1 MLKRVLLFLSVA
13 YCSQVVVGQQTLIY
27 SNPNASFDKA
37 VTLFGEHKYSA
48 AAHLFEQVS
57 NSIQEEQSTLK
68 VHSDY
73 YAAVCSM
80 YLDHADAERQMIG
93 FIHKHPQA
101 PEVHKI
107 YFLLGNYEYSK
118 HKYKEALA
126 WYAKTDIDNLDNK
139 ELSEYYYKM
148 GYSNF
153 TKKQLDAAQHDFES
167 VTDST
172 STYYPRAVYY
182 YGYIAYVHKKYQ
194 TAINSFFRL
203 RNDPDFSKAVPY
215 YIAECYYLEGNYAK
229 AVEYCGPLIDSIPNN
244 APLLNVAEIR
254 KITAESYYRMQQYK
268 EAIPYFEKYVKGG
281 SLQESEAYEF
291 AYCYFVTGQYAEAI
305 PYFQNAAIA
314 NDSLAQDALFHIGE
328 CYLNEG
334 QKAYA
339 ANAFNDAYKMNYNQ
353 ELKEDAL
360 FNFAKIS
367 YETCSDPFDVAIKA
381 LSRYLN
387 TYPNSPHRDEVYQYL
402 VNIYSTTRNYDA
414 ALKSL
419 AEIKNWDSHLQAVYQ
434 RLCYYRGVDLYNNH
448 QYDAAIGYFEKS
460 VTYNYAA
467 KLYLL
472 AYYWKAEAFYR
483 EKKYNDAAAAYN
495 EFMNHTESFS
505 TPEYNLAQYG
515 LGYCFFELKD
525 YDNAGIWFRKY
536 VSIETADNKRL
547 CDAYNRIG
555 DCYFVQEDY
564 ASAIP
569 YYQKSISINA
579 YDGDYASYQL
589 AQAYGVLHQFGDE
602 VNALEAFMG
611 KYPKSSYYSS
621 ALTQLASAYLSNNQP
636 QKAAQTYQ
644 RVVTDYPSG
653 PSTSQSLLQLGMI
666 YYNQGDNEQAL
677 NAWKQVA
684 EKDKNSNDGNEA
696 LAHIKMLYV
705 SEGEVGTMQEYLSK
719 LGVTLGSSALDSA
732 TFTVIKSEYLKE
744 DYTRFLPEATNYLQK
759 YPKGLF
765 TAETHFYLAEYYYK
779 QKNNDS
785 AIANYRYVLKGLKT
799 YYTVI
804 SLVRASQIDFAKQNY
819 AEALEYYNELGTM
832 FQDETQMI
840 QARVGKM
847 LCYNFLHKEDAL
859 IGAADTVIQ
868 TPQITADVHAEAYF
882 LKAKALLQKQQYD
895 SAMSNFNQ
903 VVKMTKSEME
913 AEAKYNIASIQYT
926 QGDFTGSEKTIFDL
940 VNQEPSYPDWMA
952 KGLVVLAD
960 DYVAMKD
967 NFQAKHTLNT
977 VIENASDTAVVGLA
991 KRKLNMI
998 VQSEQKAMLPAKQD
1012 TVLIMHSDTTG
1023 IKPGNK

>member
-1 MLKRVLLFLSVA
+1 MLKRILLFISVL
-13 YCSQVVVGQQTLIY
+13 CFSQVVIGQQTLIY
-27 SNPNASFDKA
+27 SNPNAIFDKA
-37 VTLFGEHKYSA
+37 VTLFDEHKYSA

-57 NSIQEEQSTLK
+57 NSIKEEQSTLK

-73 YAAVCSM
+73 YTAVCSM
-80 YLDHADAERQMIG
+80 YLDHADAERQMTG

-107 YFLLGNYEYSK
+107 YFLLGNYEYEK
-118 HKYKEALA
+118 HKYKDALT
-126 WYAKTDIDNLDNK
+126 WYAKADVDDLDSK

-148 GYSNF
+148 GYCNF
-153 TKKQLDAAQHDFES
+153 SKNQLDAAQHNFES

-172 STYYPRAVYY
+172 STYYPRVLYY

-194 TAINSFFRL
+194 TAVNSFFKL
-203 RNDPDFSKAVPY
+203 RNDPNFSKAVPY
-215 YIAECYYLEGNYAK
+215 YIAECYYLEGDYSK
-229 AVEYCGPLIDSIPNN
+229 AIQYCVPLLDSIPNN
-244 APLLNVAEIR
+244 TPLLNTAEIR
-254 KITAESYYRMQQYK
+254 KITAESYYHMQQYK
-268 EAIPYFEKYVKGG
+268 EAIPYFEKYAKKG
-281 SLQESEAYEF
+281 SLLGTEAYEF
-291 AYCYFVTGQYAEAI
+291 AYCYFVTGQYSEAI
-305 PYFQNAAIA
+305 PYFQNAAVA
-314 NDSLAQDALFHIGE
+314 NDSLAQDALFHVGE

-334 QKAYA
+334 EKTYA

-353 ELKEDAL
+353 ELKENAL

-381 LSRYLN
+381 LSQYLN
-387 TYPNSPHRDEVYQYL
+387 AYPNSSHRDEVYKYL
-402 VNIYSTTRNYDA
+402 VNIYSTTRNYEA

-448 QYDAAIGYFEKS
+448 QYEPAIDYFEKS
-460 VTYNYAA
+460 LTYNYDA
-467 KLYLL
+467 KLHLL

-483 EKKYNDAAAAYN
+483 ERKYNDAAAAYN
-495 EFMNHTESFS
+495 DFMSHTESFS
-505 TPEYNLAQYG
+505 TPEYNLSQYG
-515 LGYCFFELKD
+515 AGYCFFQMKD
-525 YDNAGIWFRKY
+525 YDNAGNWFRKY
-536 VSIETADNKRL
+536 VNIETTDKKRL
-547 CDAYNRIG
+547 SDAYNRIG

-569 YYQKSISINA
+569 FYQKSMELSA

-589 AQAYGVLHQFGDE
+589 AQAYGVQHQFDDE
-602 VNALEAFMG
+602 VKTLEAFMG

-621 ALTQLASAYLSNNQP
+621 AMTQLAGAYLSDNQP
-636 QKAAQTYQ
+636 KKSAETYQ

-653 PSTSQSLLQLGMI
+653 PATNQSLLQLGMI
-666 YYNQGDNEQAL
+666 YYNQGDNTQAL

-684 EKDKNSNDGNEA
+684 EKDKNSNEGNEA
-696 LAHIKMLYV
+696 LSHIKMLYV
-705 SEGEVGTMQEYLSK
+705 SEGDVGTMQEYLAK

-732 TFTVIKSEYLKE
+732 TFSVIKSEYLKE

-759 YPKGLF
+759 FPNGLF
-765 TAETHFYLAEYYYK
+765 AAETHFYLAEYYYK

-785 AIANYRYVLKGLKT
+785 AIVNYRYVLKGPKT

-819 AEALEYYNELGTM
+819 TEALGYYNELGNM

-840 QARVGKM
+840 LERVGKM
-847 LCYNFLHKEDAL
+847 RCYNFLNNEDGL

-882 LKAKALLQKQQYD
+882 LKAKALMQKQQSD
-895 SAMSNFNQ
+895 SAMANFSR

-913 AEAKYNIASIQYT
+913 GESKYNIASIQYNK
-926 QGDFTGSEKTIFDL
+926 GDFSGSEKTVFDL
-940 VNQEPSYPDWMA
+940 VNQEPSYPEWMA

-960 DYVAMKD
+960 DYVALKD

-977 VIENASDTAVVGLA
+977 VIDNASDTAVVGQA
-991 KRKLNMI
+991 KRKLNTI
-998 VQSEQKAMLPAKQD
+998 IQSEQKAMQPAKQD